1 MSLSRVRRWFRARD
15 MGAWPMPLG
24 QVVDRLGWGYLEPV
38 LCQWR
43 GEENEG
49 AGSQGKEP
57 VGSGSLNTLSTGVG
71 HAGGSRQ
78 GPVSEK
84 RRGRGKHFCFHLCS
98 GK

>member
-1 MSLSRVRRWFRARD
+1 
-15 MGAWPMPLG
+15 MPLG

-84 RRGRGKHFCFHLCS
+84 RRGRDEGREIVNCREYFYSKGHGSHVGF
-98 GK
+98 